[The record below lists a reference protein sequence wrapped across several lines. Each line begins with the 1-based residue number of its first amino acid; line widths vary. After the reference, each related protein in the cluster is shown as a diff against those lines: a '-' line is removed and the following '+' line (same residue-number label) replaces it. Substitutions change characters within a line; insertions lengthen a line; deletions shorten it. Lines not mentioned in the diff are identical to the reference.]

1 MVGCAVR
8 NEPTLLAGITH
19 GNSFIH
25 VSGHITV
32 TVPESGET
40 VPHSGL
46 YPGGPECLI
55 DHQCLTV
62 GHGGLL
68 DLCQPLS
75 KGEHAGDD
83 ILIAAQP
90 GAELPGVVVGFPCN
104 AGNIL
109 PVCSLEDA
117 AAAVGQVV
125 GDAGNNVRQIDEDML
140 LIHPAGFPQLA
151 AFPGGHTAA
160 TVNGEANLDPIA
172 AVVSQDGEGDRLGTV
187 RGGDRHDLSPT
198 TLSVVDLEWETGA
211 VPAGGPGD
219 VDFKIASRGI
229 GSDAAGHFGRRSL
242 CGKSGGREHPHDGDG
257 CQQAGQ
263 GALPVGLDALGE
275 RFQHMCGSSFISL

>member
-8 NEPTLLAGITH
+8 NEPALLAGITH
-19 GNSFIH
+19 SNSFIH

-40 VPHSGL
+40 VPHSIL
-46 YPGGPECLI
+46 DPGGPEGLI
-55 DHQCLTV
+55 YHQRLAV

-68 DLCQPLS
+68 DLCQPLG

-125 GDAGNNVRQIDEDML
+125 GDAGNNVRQVDEDAL
-140 LIHPAGFPQLA
+140 FIHPVFPSWPPSQAVTL
-151 AFPGGHTAA
+151 PPLSTARP
-160 TVNGEANLDPIA
+160 TL
-172 AVVSQDGEGDRLGTV
+172 T
-187 RGGDRHDLSPT
+187 LSPP
-198 TLSVVDLEWETGA
+198 L
-211 VPAGGPGD
+211 
-219 VDFKIASRGI
+219 
-229 GSDAAGHFGRRSL
+229 
-242 CGKSGGREHPHDGDG
+242 
-257 CQQAGQ
+257 
-263 GALPVGLDALGE
+263 
-275 RFQHMCGSSFISL
+275 